1 MGAAMIRLKDVAEK
15 AGVSVWTVSKVLNP
29 GADTARI
36 SDECARGV
44 RAAAET
50 LGYRPNYHARS
61 LQTGR
66 AQALGLV
73 LQGSEGSDVPRDQF
87 WSFMLRGV
95 ETRARSLGYD
105 VLIIGPKG
113 TQNEIER
120 GVEYVKEQRVDAL
133 VVPGYMSAVAYS
145 DMLENYDVPAVL
157 ATSPRPSWRHTVVEL
172 DPAPGIAAAVE
183 HLVALGHRKLL
194 WLGPD
199 DEGGRKRQ
207 AAFTRAAKAAGIAT
221 GLVVFKTTANGT
233 DAVIAE
239 AQRVF
244 SAQLKE
250 KFSATGVVCYN
261 EAAALGVYAAAA
273 EAGLKIPRDLSV
285 IGFDDIHAAMALP
298 PMTVASHMLE
308 EIGARAAELA
318 VELTQKRGKR
328 RNPRVERI
336 ASKLVVRKSTAQV
349 TGDR

>member
-1 MGAAMIRLKDVAEK
+1 MIRLKDVAEK

-29 GADTARI
+29 GADNARI
-36 SDECARGV
+36 SDECAKSV
-44 RAAAET
+44 RAVAET
-50 LGYRPNYHARS
+50 LGYRPNFHARS

-66 AQALGLV
+66 THALGLV
-73 LQGSEGSDVPRDQF
+73 LQGSDGCDVPRDQF

-113 TQNEIER
+113 TRNEIER

-157 ATSPRPSWRHTVVEL
+157 ATSPRPSRRHTVVEF

-183 HLVALGHRKLL
+183 HLAALGHRKLL

-199 DEGGRKRQ
+199 HDDGRNRL
-207 AAFTRAAKAAGIAT
+207 AAFTRAARTVGVS
-221 GLVVFKTTANGT
+221 GRVVVFKTAASGT
-233 DAVIAE
+233 EDFIAE
-239 AQRVF
+239 GQRAF
-244 SAQLKE
+244 SVQLKE
-250 KFSATGVVCYN
+250 KFSATGVICYN

-273 EAGLKIPRDLSV
+273 ESGLKIPRDLSV

-318 VELTQKRGKR
+318 VELAEKRGKR
-328 RNPRVERI
+328 RKPRVETV
-336 ASKLVVRKSTAQV
+336 ASKLVVRSSTAQPMR
-349 TGDR
+349 DR